1 MRLVQEIESLVSRL
15 RGDAEAIVRE
25 LTTWVVTWTSQ
36 HPQVADA
43 VFHELRETAPI
54 VVTHGFALVTRFD
67 DVCEVLDHPQQF
79 TVEKYAPKMRAL
91 AGDFILGLDG
101 TPQYDHD
108 VSVLRL
114 AIRREDL
121 PMVAGMASRAAQ
133 ELVDSALPSGRID
146 IVRDLCDRVP
156 ARLSAEYF
164 GVPGPDEETLIAWC
178 RSLFQEIF
186 INLQNDPAVSR
197 EAAAAAAAFRSH
209 LDGVI
214 AAHRQ
219 SPGDAGAGRRDDI
232 VTRLLGMQASPP
244 ASFDDTGIRTNL
256 FGLIT
261 GMIPTTSKATT
272 LAIDALL
279 HRPQALATAQAAAA
293 GGDEDVVAAHA
304 FEAMRLFPQTPGLF
318 RVCATDYVL
327 AEGTHREK
335 LIPAGTLVLASTQS
349 AMMDGT
355 VLRSPDTFII
365 GRPPWRQLHFGSGLH
380 TCFGRYINRVQIPA
394 IVTALLRHGPIRRA
408 AGEAGQV
415 GYAGPFPG
423 SLTVEFGAARGRR

>member
-1 MRLVQEIESLVSRL
+1 MRIVQEIESLVSRL

-25 LTTWVVTWTSQ
+25 LTTWVVTWASE
-36 HPQVADA
+36 HPRVADA
-43 VFHELRETAPI
+43 VFRGLRETDPI
-54 VVTHGFALVTRFD
+54 VVTHGFALVSRFD

-91 AGDFILGLDG
+91 AGDFILGLDE

-121 PMVAGMASRAAQ
+121 PTVAAMADRVAR
-133 ELVDSALPSGRID
+133 ELVDSALPAGRID
-146 IVRDLCDRVP
+146 VVRDLCDRVP
-156 ARLSAEYF
+156 ARLSADYL
-164 GVPGPDEETLIAWC
+164 GVPGPDQETLIAWC
-178 RSLFQEIF
+178 RSLFRDIF
-186 INLQNDPAVSR
+186 INLQDDPAISR
-197 EAAAAAAAFRSH
+197 EAAVAAAAFREH

-214 AAHRQ
+214 AAHRR
-219 SPGDAGAGRRDDI
+219 SPRDD
-232 VTRLLGMQASPP
+232 VVSRLLAMQASPP
-244 ASFDDTGIRTNL
+244 ASFDDSGIRTNL
-256 FGLIT
+256 FGIIT

-279 HRPQALATAQAAAA
+279 ERPEALAAAQAAAA
-293 GGDEDVVAAHA
+293 GGDEDVVAAHV

-327 AEGTHREK
+327 AQGTHREK

-349 AMMDGT
+349 AMMDET
-355 VLRSPDTFII
+355 VLRSPDRFII
-365 GRPPWRQLHFGSGLH
+365 GRPPWRQLHFGFGLH

-408 AGEAGQV
+408 PGDAGQV
-415 GYAGPFPG
+415 AYAGPFPG
-423 SLTVEFGAARGRR
+423 SLTVEFRAGDGRR